1 MCLRFLAPCCWKRG
15 LKMFRPSPMLNKASQ
30 WLPSARCVGI
40 LHPLDGVVK
49 HEGGPEAALESTDEE
64 TR

>member
-1 MCLRFLAPCCWKRG
+1 MEPG
-15 LKMFRPSPMLNKASQ
+15 SNMHKASQ

>member
-1 MCLRFLAPCCWKRG
+1 
-15 LKMFRPSPMLNKASQ
+15 MLNKASQ

>member
-1 MCLRFLAPCCWKRG
+1 
-15 LKMFRPSPMLNKASQ
+15 MLQKASQ